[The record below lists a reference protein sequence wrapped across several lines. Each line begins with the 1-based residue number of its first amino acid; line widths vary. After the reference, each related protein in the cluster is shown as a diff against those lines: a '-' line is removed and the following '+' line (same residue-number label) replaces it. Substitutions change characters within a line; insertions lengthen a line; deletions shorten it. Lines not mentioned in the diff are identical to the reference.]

1 MINVFYK
8 RDTRTGQEQKQEQ
21 DYDEDEDE
29 AQNQT
34 NEAWV
39 VSHFNAQIMSSFVG
53 NMSNR

>member
-8 RDTRTGQEQKQEQ
+8 RGTHTPWMGSNAERTENGQQPKR
-21 DYDEDEDE
+21 
-29 AQNQT
+29 
-34 NEAWV
+34 V